1 MDRNRPGP
9 SWEILSN
16 VTKRGAGERRF
27 TMILSLPKDI
37 PAGLKARSH
46 EAQGFSPAF
55 RRNAPRPE
63 RSPANLHLGNMPQSL
78 RCKYGHIVFSTKS
91 RQPIITADLE
101 PRLFLT
107 NGMSGTEGGET
118 ARIAGGPSG
127 RGLSSMPHRADAR
140 AEPLCFVRA
149 AFQAGNSHLRNA
161 RRVPE
166 DTPLPKEPSI
176 RLVENMPHW

>member
-1 MDRNRPGP
+1 MRRRMN
-9 SWEILSN
+9 
-16 VTKRGAGERRF
+16 ERRF
-27 TMILSLPKDI
+27 RMTLNLSKGV

-46 EAQGFSPAF
+46 KAQGFSPAF

-78 RCKYGHIVFSTKS
+78 RCKYGHIAFSTKS

-107 NGMSGTEGGET
+107 NGMSGTEGDET

-127 RGLSSMPHRADAR
+127 RGLSSMPHR

-166 DTPLPKEPSI
+166 DTPLPQEPSI